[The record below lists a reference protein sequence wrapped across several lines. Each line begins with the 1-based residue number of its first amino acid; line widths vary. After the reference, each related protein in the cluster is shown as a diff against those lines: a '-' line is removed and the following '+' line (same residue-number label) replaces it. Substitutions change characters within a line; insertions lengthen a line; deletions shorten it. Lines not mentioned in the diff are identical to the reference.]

1 MLSYGSSQKLKA
13 LMVAVGDGER
23 DLEAARQRLCS
34 IRDFALHSAF
44 ERLDRDCSNSLSS
57 REIVNFLRDNAVFH
71 VSDSEAHALIRF
83 FDSDGNQKLTFQ
95 EFIQVL
101 LPCEDNVLRNI
112 TIDRPSIRV
121 GRFEQLPRDIELAMS
136 NVITK
141 EVELAR
147 RLATLK
153 RDLECSYDYSA
164 LTAYNTIDK
173 FRTSALNTVNLG
185 GFLREMGHFASETEL
200 IAIIRRLDTN
210 GDASITYSEW
220 CEFLNASPGISTAPV
235 TTTVVSRPLPEPLPL
250 PSSLY
255 YPYYR
260 YWDYPYY
267 GRYSPYWS
275 RYYPYSRY
283 PYYPS
288 YYSRYYPTLP
298 YPSPLPPSETTTTSY
313 DHEPATAYSPSRTV
327 KRTTV
332 HSPYGSRTYT
342 SVL

>member
-44 ERLDRDCSNSLSS
+44 ERLDRDCSNSVSS

-71 VSDSEAHALIRF
+71 VSDSEAHALVKF
-83 FDSDGNQKLTFQ
+83 FDSDGNQRLTFQ
-95 EFIQVL
+95 EFIQVF

-136 NVITK
+136 TVITK

-153 RDLECSYDYSA
+153 RDLECSYDYTA

-173 FRTSALNTVNLG
+173 FRTSSLNTVNLG
-185 GFLREMGHFASETEL
+185 GFLRDMGHFASETEL

-220 CEFLNASPGISTAPV
+220 CEFLNASPGISLSSTAPA
-235 TTTVVSRPLPEPLPL
+235 TTVVSRPLPDPLPL

-255 YPYYR
+255 YPYWR

-267 GRYSPYWS
+267 GRYWP
-275 RYYPYSRY
+275 
-283 PYYPS
+283 
-288 YYSRYYPTLP
+288 YYSRYYPSYRYP
-298 YPSPLPPSETTTTSY
+298 YYPYYSRYYPAPLPSETTTTTY
-313 DHEPATAYSPSRTV
+313 EHEPATAYSPSRTV